1 MSDAFICRRGGTGAG
16 GELTVNA
23 SADVTVIAVH
33 STTGKTYT
41 KTANSSGVAVFKGL
55 PEGSY
60 NVHIQQDGNTSNTL
74 QVTVSYKTSTII
86 TWFSA
91 TIKVTYPAGSTC
103 TCTYG
108 GYSYTAGDTSGSWTF
123 TVPVAGT
130 WTVTVTNGSQTRTKT
145 VSITTN
151 GQSVSVGIIYELY
164 LFNKG
169 DTCLADTGGWT
180 NTTTGGVTSGYVSG
194 TDLVWHADSGG
205 IGYYRTVYAIDVTPY
220 STLYVN
226 ITSTTVTNTDRS
238 RIAVWNEAETII
250 ATLNVPSTGT
260 LSIDVRIITGKV
272 RIGASYHSNMTTQAN
287 LIWLTP

>member
-1 MSDAFICRRGGTGAG
+1 MIYVLGGGAG
-16 GELTVNA
+16 GELIIHA
-23 SADVTVIAVH
+23 PAGVTVIAVNNG
-33 STTGKTYT
+33 TGKTYS
-41 KTANSSGVAVFKGL
+41 KVADASGMAVFKGL
-55 PEGSY
+55 PEETYS
-60 NVHIQQDGNTSNTL
+60 VHIEQSGNTTDPI
-74 QVTVSYKTSTII
+74 QVNVAYKSSATI

-238 RIAVWNEAETII
+238 RIAVWNAAETII

-260 LSIDVRIITGKV
+260 LSIDVRSITGKV
-272 RIGASYHSNMTTQAN
+272 RIGASYHSNMTTRAN